1 MMRFYLYVLVAL
13 MAIPLQAQTPEES
26 IRNVMKIQSEAW
38 NAGDVD
44 GFMKY
49 YWNSPELTFVSKR
62 GVSKGWQ
69 QVYDNYKKGYP
80 DKQAMGSLTFDQ
92 LVFEEMNGTTYMV
105 TGHWWLEYEKIKDS
119 DRVDTGGWFTLIFKK
134 FKKDWLIVY
143 DHTS

>member
-1 MMRFYLYVLVAL
+1 MKKLMILLLVGIYTMLA
-13 MAIPLQAQTPEES
+13 AQTPEED
-26 IRNVMKIQSEAW
+26 IRRVLNTQSDAW
-38 NAGDVD
+38 NKADID

-49 YWNSPELTFVSKR
+49 YWNNPELTFVSKK

-80 DKQAMGSLTFDQ
+80 SQEAMGVLTFDN
-92 LVFEEMNGTTYMV
+92 LVFEKMNPKAYVV
-105 TGHWWLEYEKIKDS
+105 TGSWHLQRKEE
-119 DRVDTGGWFTLIFKK
+119 VGGWFTLIFKK

>member
-1 MMRFYLYVLVAL
+1 MKILSLMGVVLCLSVG
-13 MAIPLQAQTPEES
+13 AIIAQTPEES
-26 IRNVMKIQSEAW
+26 IRTIMKSQSDSW
-38 NAGDVD
+38 NKADID

-49 YWNSPELTFVSKR
+49 YWNSTELTFVSKK

-80 DKQAMGSLTFDQ
+80 NQEAMGVLTFDQ
-92 LVFEEMNGTTYMV
+92 LVFEKMNAKAYMV
-105 TGHWWLEYEKIKDS
+105 TGSWHLQKEEE
-119 DRVDTGGWFTLIFKK
+119 VGGWFTLIFKK

>member
-1 MMRFYLYVLVAL
+1 MRQLLFILFGFISVQLIA
-13 MAIPLQAQTPEES
+13 QAPEDA
-26 IRNVMKIQSEAW
+26 IRNVMKLQSEAW
-38 NAGDVD
+38 NTGDVD

-49 YWNSPELTFVSKR
+49 YWNNEELTFVSKR

-80 DKQAMGSLTFDQ
+80 DKAAMGKLTFDK
-92 LVFEEMNGTTYMV
+92 LEFDKMSSTAYMV
-105 TGHWWLEYEKIKDS
+105 TGSWFLEYPKAKEERED
-119 DRVDTGGWFTLIFKK
+119 VGGWFTLIFKK

>member
-1 MMRFYLYVLVAL
+1 MRFTLFILIGLSAL
-13 MAIPLQAQTPEES
+13 QIRAQSPEES
-26 IRNVMKIQSEAW
+26 IQNVLKIQSNAW
-38 NAGDVD
+38 NNGDVD

-49 YWNSPELTFVSKR
+49 YWNSPELTFVSSR

-80 DKQAMGSLTFDQ
+80 DKKAMGFLTFDQ
-92 LVFEEMNGTTYMV
+92 LVFDKMSSKAYMV
-105 TGHWWLEYEKIKDS
+105 TGSWHLQKEEE
-119 DRVDTGGWFTLIFKK
+119 VGGWFTLIFKK